1 MTPSMKEQAKLIAE
15 RDKLLSEAEKDK
27 THANMTNIRRKLENN
42 PADPQYIFTE
52 IGIGCRM
59 IDNENQ

>member
-15 RDKLLSEAEKDK
+15 RDKLLSEVEKDK

>member
-27 THANMTNIRRKLENN
+27 TYANMANIRRKLENN